1 MATLQPTPETGK
13 LLSTL
18 ALFLCLGLLS
28 ACNGGS
34 GSTVSPPSLT
44 PTPTP
49 AGR

>member
-1 MATLQPTPETGK
+1 MAALQLNK
-13 LLSTL
+13 VSRQLLSTL
-18 ALFLCLGLLS
+18 ALFLCPGLLS
-28 ACNGGS
+28 ACDGGS